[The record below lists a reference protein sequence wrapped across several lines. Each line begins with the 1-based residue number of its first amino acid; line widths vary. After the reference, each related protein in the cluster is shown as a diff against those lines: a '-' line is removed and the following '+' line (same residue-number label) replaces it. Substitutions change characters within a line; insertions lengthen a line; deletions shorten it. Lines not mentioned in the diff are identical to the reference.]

1 MFNIFKRKN
10 TYDKQNE
17 SNNEEN
23 NQMISYNS
31 FVDEINEK
39 FDNYDYFNL
48 QNELSFDEC
57 FVFIYRYV
65 KDVKDSLII
74 ASILK
79 QIEVSLEDI
88 ISTYSLEEEYVNKII
103 SEKIPELR
111 VALYKE
117 IEELPNKKG
126 LFGTDF
132 NIEHYTPI
140 YQELIDRIEYFFET
154 KRNTN
159 QILKV
164 IKNEHQQS
172 KLINN
177 PSFLFLLN
185 YLSMK
190 DSLIIASSLD
200 IIDLEEDEI
209 SNIYPYDNQYVE
221 NILKEKLNQIYD
233 ELSERIKK
241 INSIEPETSYFEYEK
256 LSTQYQDLLERIE
269 DTLKYINSSLKK
281 R

>member
-1 MFNIFKRKN
+1 MINIFKRKN
-10 TYDKQNE
+10 TSNIQTE
-17 SNNEEN
+17 SKNKEI
-23 NQMISYNS
+23 NQTLSYNN
-31 FVDEINEK
+31 FIDEINEK
-39 FDNYDYFNL
+39 FSNYNL
-48 QNELSFDEC
+48 QTELLLDEC
-57 FVFIYRYV
+57 FIFIYRYL
-65 KDVKDSLII
+65 KNIKDSLII

-79 QIEVSLEDI
+79 QIEISLEDI
-88 ISTYSLEEEYVNKII
+88 ISAYSLDESYVNAII
-103 SEKIPELR
+103 SQKLPELR

-117 IEELPNKKG
+117 IEELPNKKSLLG
-126 LFGTDF
+126 ENF
-132 NIEHYTPI
+132 NIEHYTPL
-140 YQELIDRIEYFFET
+140 YQEMIERIEYFFET

-159 QILKV
+159 QILKT

-200 IIDLEEDEI
+200 IIDIEEDEI
-209 SNIYPYDNQYVE
+209 SNLYPYDNQYTE
-221 NILKEKLNQIYD
+221 NLLKEKLNQIYH

-241 INSIEPETSYFEYEK
+241 ISSIELETSYFEYEK
-256 LSTQYQDLLERIE
+256 LSEQYQDLLERIE
-269 DTLKYINSSLKK
+269 DTRKYINNSKKK